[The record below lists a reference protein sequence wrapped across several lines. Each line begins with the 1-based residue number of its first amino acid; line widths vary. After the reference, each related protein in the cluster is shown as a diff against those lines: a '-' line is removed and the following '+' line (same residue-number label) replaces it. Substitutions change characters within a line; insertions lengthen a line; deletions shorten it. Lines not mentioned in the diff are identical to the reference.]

1 MVLARKQLY
10 RLYHFCFYIRNKI
23 QGIST
28 NQNMIVDDVLVDKLA
43 NLSKLEFD
51 TDAKKAIKTDLSKIL
66 NFMEKLNELNTDGI
80 EPLVYINEEVNVF
93 RDDEV
98 NYPIAKEEALKNAPL
113 KDADYIKVPKFVK
126 GTKY

>member
-1 MVLARKQLY
+1 M
-10 RLYHFCFYIRNKI
+10 
-23 QGIST
+23 
-28 NQNMIVDDVLVDKLA
+28 MVDDVLVDKLA

-51 TDAKKAIKTDLSKIL
+51 TDGKKAIKTDLSKIL

-80 EPLVYINEEVNVF
+80 EPLIYINEEVNIF
-93 RDDEV
+93 RVDET
-98 NYPIAKEEALKNAPL
+98 NYPVTKEDALKNAPL